1 MTTAVYLHRQPSND
15 ALNIIRQA
23 TAGDTVLS
31 NFPLPMKYT
40 RYKYKVKNENA
51 PKAGVWGAPAE
62 EVHFIDRKEFP
73 FNWMIESAKVA
84 GIIASLAKDSD
95 RILLMF
101 PANSEIPSIYIFV
114 AMMYNHTVRVFK
126 GSQKIDVTLAQLNND
141 TTKSQYNALV
151 LPEIAPL
158 PIPATLMTTPKGITV
173 RPYQQQMI
181 DFALANPYCGW
192 FVDMGLGKT
201 LSTLVLIDEW
211 IKRGEIDPKKPILI
225 VAPIMVALDTWSREV
240 AKWGYDW
247 NVCINVRLL
256 PKKREKLLRDMA
268 LPMEKP
274 TLFLTNPDQLG
285 QIKDFYFAYNRPLP
299 FEVLIIDELS
309 MFKSA
314 KAKRTENISY
324 YRQNAVKCLGL
335 TGTPASN
342 RLLDIW
348 SPLKI
353 LNRNDTNWAGRT
365 IYEFQDKFFDP
376 GARTASGIVKKWIP
390 KLGAEDVI
398 FHNLAKHAISMQT
411 EGLVDLPAISFS
423 NLYVELPDKAMKEY
437 QTLESEIAEEATE
450 GNTTYTT
457 DDGVKIFIPNS
468 DVLSGKLLQIAGGA
482 LYTDTATHTF
492 ATFHDEKLN
501 ALDELIESATS
512 PILVFYYFE
521 SDLLRIQKRHKNK
534 IPVLDSKRPDVQAM
548 ITQWN
553 NGEIPV
559 MLAHPA
565 SVGHGL
571 NLQEGGHTIVWFSLP
586 NWDNDKYQQANKR
599 LYRSGQTHAVNVIHI
614 LAKHT
619 IDEVMLQTL
628 KAKEKGNN
636 RLMKTLDRTE
646 RDKL

>member
-1 MTTAVYLHRQPSND
+1 MKTAVYLHRQPSND
-15 ALNIIRQA
+15 MLNIIRQA

-31 NFPLPMKYT
+31 NFPLPNKHI
-40 RYKYKVKNENA
+40 RYKYKAKND
-51 PKAGVWGAPAE
+51 KKSQSGVWGE
-62 EVHFIDRKEFP
+62 RQDEVHYINRKEFP
-73 FNWMIESAKVA
+73 FNWLVESAKVS
-84 GIIASLAKDSD
+84 GMIASLAKDSD

-101 PANSEIPSIYIFV
+101 PANAEIPPIYVFV
-114 AMMYNHTVRVFK
+114 AMLYNHTVRVFK
-126 GSQKIDVTLAQLNND
+126 GTQKAEYALDQLNNGV
-141 TTKSQYNALV
+141 TRAQYEALI
-151 LPEIAPL
+151 LPEITPL
-158 PIPATLMTTPKGITV
+158 PTPATLMTTPKGISV

-181 DFALANPYCGW
+181 DFALENPYCGW

-240 AKWGYDW
+240 QKWGYDW
-247 NVCINVRLL
+247 DVKINVRLS
-256 PKKREKLLRDMA
+256 PKKREQLLRDIS

-309 MFKSA
+309 MFKSVT
-314 KAKRTENISY
+314 AKRTEHIAY
-324 YRQNAVKCLGL
+324 YRQNAIKCLGL

-348 SPLKI
+348 NPLKI
-353 LNRNDTNWAGRT
+353 LNSTDTNWAGRT
-365 IYEFQDKFFDP
+365 IYEFQDRYFDP
-376 GARTASGIVKKWIP
+376 GAKTATGIVKKWIP
-390 KLGAEDVI
+390 KMGAEDVI
-398 FHNLAKHAISMQT
+398 FHHLAKHAISMQT
-411 EGLVDLPAISFS
+411 KGLVELPGISFS
-423 NLYVELPDKAMKEY
+423 NLYVELPDKARKEY
-437 QTLESEIAEEATE
+437 QTLETEIAEDASE
-450 GNTTYTT
+450 GSTTYTT
-457 DDGVKIFIPNS
+457 EDGVNIYIPNS

-492 ATFHDEKLN
+492 STFHDEKLN

-512 PILVFYYFE
+512 PLLVYYYFE
-521 SDLLRIQKRHKNK
+521 SDLMRIEKRHENE
-534 IPVLDSKRPDVQAM
+534 IPILDSKKSDVQDM
-548 ITQWN
+548 ITKWN

-571 NLQEGGHTIVWFSLP
+571 NLQDGGHTIVWFSLP

-599 LYRSGQTHAVNVIHI
+599 LYRSGQTHAVNIIHI
-614 LAKHT
+614 IAKNT
-619 IDEVMLQTL
+619 IDETMLQSL
-628 KAKEKGNN
+628 KAKEKGND

-646 RDKL
+646 RKPA